1 MNFIR
6 TFTRLLHAEKFNERY
21 CNSWAFTAYMDVAET
36 LRATILRGGVGGA
49 VTNLSPL
56 KSTDPAAIAEHLAKT
71 PKLSARNLQK
81 LNYLLGDIYYN
92 ARVTV
97 SVVVFVSINII
108 TLYVVGALGL
118 ELQSVA
124 T

>member
-6 TFTRLLHAEKFNERY
+6 TFTRLLCAEKFNERY

-49 VTNLSPL
+49 VTNMSPL
-56 KSTDPAAIAEHLAKT
+56 KSADPAAIAEHLAKT
-71 PKLSARNLQK
+71 PKLSSRNLQK

-97 SVVVFVSINII
+97 CYLICTSDII
-108 TLYVVGALGL
+108 YMLTNTI
-118 ELQSVA
+118 SWN